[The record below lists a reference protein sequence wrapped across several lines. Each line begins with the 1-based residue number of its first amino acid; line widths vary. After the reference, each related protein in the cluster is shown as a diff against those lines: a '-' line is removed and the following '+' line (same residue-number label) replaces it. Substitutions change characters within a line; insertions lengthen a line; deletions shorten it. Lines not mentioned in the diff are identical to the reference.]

1 MGRRTLHFKSQFPLP
16 VHPALSPRAR
26 EPIIASKGSLE
37 PRILARHVQ
46 ISVRHAWEPYAS
58 NSLGPSL
65 KMAACM
71 PVPCCPCWRDR
82 PFGDFPSIVTDPLNM
97 PNMYTNADKR
107 ETISVRLTDTFN
119 HFLRSFSS
127 GTLGFRYLSRHSC
140 ECLCQ
145 GYVYTEDNGRRK
157 PNEKVWQIVMTWVEI
172 KISAGVVLTRG
183 ALGFNDVKGCFVST
197 ENKPGFQMPIS
208 S

>member
-1 MGRRTLHFKSQFPLP
+1 MGTPRTLHYSLYYTILHYSPFRST
-16 VHPALSPRAR
+16 PALSPRAR
-26 EPIIASKGSLE
+26 ELIMAYKGSLE
-37 PRILARHVQ
+37 ARILARHVQ

-71 PVPCCPCWRDR
+71 PVPCWRDG
-82 PFGDFPSIVTDPLNM
+82 PFGDFLSIVTDPLNM
-97 PNMYTNADKR
+97 PNMQPRPQGFSHFLRDKPWGRGWPNMYTNADKW

-127 GTLGFRYLSRHSC
+127 GALGFRYLSRHSC

-145 GYVYTEDNGRRK
+145 WYVYIEDNGRRK
-157 PNEKVWQIVMTWVEI
+157 PNEKVWQNSDGLSW
-172 KISAGVVLTRG
+172 
-183 ALGFNDVKGCFVST
+183 D
-197 ENKPGFQMPIS
+197 
-208 S
+208 